1 MEELPFDTVIVTQG
15 AEQSKLPAEAFVR
28 LPLSER
34 IRLILGRQVEFF
46 KRGQS
51 VERSLAL
58 KSLMDAAR
66 FDR

>member
-1 MEELPFDTVIVTQG
+1 MEERPFDTVIVTQG
-15 AEQSKLPAEAFVR
+15 AEQSRLSAEAFVR

-34 IRLILGRQVEFF
+34 IRLILGRQVEFL

-51 VERSLAL
+51 VESGLAL
-58 KSLMDAAR
+58 KSLMEAAR

>member
-15 AEQSKLPAEAFVR
+15 AERSTLSAEVFVR

-34 IRLILGRQVEFF
+34 IRLILGRQVEFL